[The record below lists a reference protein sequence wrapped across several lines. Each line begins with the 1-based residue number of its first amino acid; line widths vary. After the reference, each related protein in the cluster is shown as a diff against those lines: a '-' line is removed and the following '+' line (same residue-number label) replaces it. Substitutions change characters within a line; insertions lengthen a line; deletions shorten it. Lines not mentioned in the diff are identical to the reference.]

1 MRLIALA
8 LASALLARCAQKH
21 QEITPLYVSEIH
33 YQPFTCDQ
41 LRDALLHVNT
51 ALGNAAY
58 QQGVARGYDGLG
70 LLAVGLPVA
79 SMTGRDSTSQV
90 ATLKGHQEA
99 INRAGTKK
107 QCGSLA
113 PVINWDNPRTPS
125 HGPAS

>member
-1 MRLIALA
+1 MRFIAIA
-8 LASALLARCAQKH
+8 LASAFLAGCAQKH
-21 QEITPLYVSEIH
+21 QDIVPLYISEIH
-33 YQPFTCDQ
+33 YQSFTCDQ
-41 LRDALLHVNT
+41 LRDTLLNVNT

-79 SMTGRDSTSQV
+79 SMTGRDSASQV

-99 INRAGTKK
+99 INRAGTNK

-113 PVINWDNPRTPS
+113 PVINWDNPRPPS
-125 HGPAS
+125 HGPA